1 LPEPKISRYNESKF
15 LSTVEFVV
23 DKGTNTTEIAA
34 KLKEQ
39 DLIKNETMF
48 KLFSKI
54 NGYDGTY
61 KSGTHILNSSLT
73 NDEIMRVLSSE
84 PATRMVTIPE
94 GKTLTQIV
102 DILYKNNIIKDKEK
116 FKQTANTAEFDYD
129 FLKNLPKRNNRLEG
143 YLFPDTYEYDYNAS
157 DTEIIIKM
165 LDNFDNKFKQKY
177 KDMIEKLPVKMD
189 MDKVVIMASIIEKEA
204 QNPDDRYLI
213 SGVLYNRLDSKDKS
227 LRRLQVDA
235 TIQYIILNQTGAYK
249 DRLLYK
255 DLEVDDPYNTY
266 MYEGLPPGPICCPG
280 EASIKAAVNPDD
292 TSYLFYVAK
301 GDGSGGHAF
310 ARTYAQHQANINKY
324 STK

>member
-1 LPEPKISRYNESKF
+1 M
-15 LSTVEFVV
+15 